1 MFAVFG
7 WGSDM
12 PTYDYRCSASGAVY
26 EVRHA
31 MSAEIHTWGE
41 LCEITGQ
48 AQGSIPAE
56 SPVERLATGGA
67 VVQSRSLKNPE
78 APPCAR
84 GGCSGSCNV

>member
-1 MFAVFG
+1 
-7 WGSDM
+7 M

-31 MSAEIHTWGE
+31 MSEELRTWAE
-41 LCEITGQ
+41 LCASTGQ
-48 AQGSIPAE
+48 PLGSTPAD
-56 SPVERLATGGA
+56 SPVERLANGGA

-84 GGCSGSCNV
+84 GGCSGGMCGL